1 MTYPSKSLNLV
12 EIILDELGI
21 FLGMEAVKFWMSV
34 RSGEDVRTWD
44 VVYFDLVLDPSA
56 QYTSASRSIA
66 VVLSLVEIG
75 DVANGQT
82 GDVYVCK
89 DSLQLLFKG
98 KLVESLTQCKLPI
111 HFLLRNAIACNI
123 KEPLGPDSFYE
134 LLGKRF
140 LSARRVKLG
149 EVDIGNYT
157 SEIAEKSAGTSTH
170 DLPSRDSPWSRRH
183 ASTDIVVVLRRAL

>member
-75 DVANGQT
+75 DVANG
-82 GDVYVCK
+82 
-89 DSLQLLFKG
+89 
-98 KLVESLTQCKLPI
+98 
-111 HFLLRNAIACNI
+111 
-123 KEPLGPDSFYE
+123 
-134 LLGKRF
+134 
-140 LSARRVKLG
+140 
-149 EVDIGNYT
+149 
-157 SEIAEKSAGTSTH
+157 
-170 DLPSRDSPWSRRH
+170 
-183 ASTDIVVVLRRAL
+183 